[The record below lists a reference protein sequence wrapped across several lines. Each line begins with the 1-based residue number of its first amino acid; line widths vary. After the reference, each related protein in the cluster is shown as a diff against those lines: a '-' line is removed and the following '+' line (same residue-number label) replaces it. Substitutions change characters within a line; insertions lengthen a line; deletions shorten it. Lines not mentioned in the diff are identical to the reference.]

1 MHPRLALTNWVSSRL
16 PDGLFASGM
25 RRNSTLL
32 EQGMIR
38 NTLRLFL
45 LAILMT
51 TPPALAE
58 NLEVQVVT
66 DGVWA
71 LVGPHEQRSASNL
84 ANNATFGAVATGD
97 AGGSRRGAEEIHA
110 AIGSLTDEPVKFV
123 INTGGQDHRWLGNG
137 YWKLQGAKIIAS
149 ARAVDDQAER
159 QSMQLSMLKQ
169 LLGDALSGTE
179 PSQADIVF
187 EDSYSFELGGMTFEI
202 FHPGTAHTPGD
213 SFVWLAAKDTVFAG
227 DIVFVE
233 RLLGVLPQSN
243 AKSWIAAFEAMAAL
257 NPAHVVPGHGHA
269 TNMQRAQFDT
279 HDYLVNLRE
288 KIAQHIEDGGDMIG
302 SVGVDQSAFAGLE
315 QFDLLSKRNA
325 QQVYSEMEWE

>member
-1 MHPRLALTNWVSSRL
+1 
-16 PDGLFASGM
+16 
-25 RRNSTLL
+25 
-32 EQGMIR
+32 MIR
-38 NTLRLFL
+38 NSLRLFL
-45 LAILMT
+45 LAIFMT

-66 DGVWA
+66 GGVWA

-84 ANNATFGAVATGD
+84 ANNATFGVVATGD
-97 AGGSRRGAEEIHA
+97 GVVLIDAGGSWKGAEEIHA

-123 INTGGQDHRWLGNG
+123 INSGGQDHRWLGNG

-187 EDSYSFELGGMTFEI
+187 EDAYSFELGGMTFEI
-202 FHPGTAHTPGD
+202 VHPGTAHTPGD
-213 SFVWLAAKDTVFAG
+213 SFVWLEARDAVFAG

-233 RLLGVLPQSN
+233 RLLGVLPRSN

-269 TNMQRAQFDT
+269 TGMQQARVDT
-279 HDYLVNLRE
+279 YDYLVNLRE
-288 KIAQHIEDGGDMIG
+288 KIAQHIDAGGDMIG
-302 SVGVDQSAFAGLE
+302 SVGVDQSAFSGLD